1 MLRGFGLLGVG
12 VRGHGLRF
20 GHKPPQAS
28 GTLDPKE
35 LTPQSSETHTS

>member
-1 MLRGFGLLGVG
+1 MLRGLGLLGVG
-12 VRGHGLRF
+12 VRGRGLGF

-35 LTPQSSETHTS
+35 LTPRSETHTS